1 MNNKQLKVL
10 DNSLMQNGVEEILL
24 VCMEESSELIKAI
37 TKAERYPGQTTKIDN
52 IVEEVADVL
61 ICIEYLK
68 MIYNIDQEEIES
80 WKKKKIKRLK
90 ERMDSER

>member
-1 MNNKQLKVL
+1 MNNEQLKVL
-10 DNSLMQNGVEEILL
+10 DKSLMQSGVEEILL

-37 TKAERYPGQTTKIDN
+37 TKAERYPGQATKIDN

-68 MIYNIDQEEIES
+68 MIYNIDQEEIQS
-80 WKKKKIKRLK
+80 WINKKIKRLK
-90 ERMDSER
+90 ERMG

>member
-1 MNNKQLKVL
+1 MKPNEIINK
-10 DNSLMQNGVEEILL
+10 SIEHYGVEMQLL
-24 VCMEESSELIKAI
+24 VCIEELSELIKAI
-37 TKAERYPGQTTKIDN
+37 TKAERYTNDETKIDD
-52 IVEEVADVL
+52 IAEEIADVL

-80 WKKKKIKRLK
+80 WINKKIKRLK

>member
-1 MNNKQLKVL
+1 MERVM
-10 DNSLMQNGVEEILL
+10 DRAIEHYGVEKQLL
-24 VCMEESSELIKAI
+24 VCIEELSELIKAI
-37 TKAERYPGQTTKIDN
+37 TKAERYPNDDIKKDDIA
-52 IVEEVADVL
+52 EEMADVY

-80 WKKKKIKRLK
+80 WINKKIKRLK

>member
-1 MNNKQLKVL
+1 MNMERVM
-10 DNSLMQNGVEEILL
+10 DRAIEHYGVEKQLL
-24 VCMEESSELIKAI
+24 VCIEELSELIKAI
-37 TKAERYPGQTTKIDN
+37 TKAERYPNDDIKKDDIA
-52 IVEEVADVL
+52 EEMADVY

-80 WKKKKIKRLK
+80 WINKKIKRLK